1 MPPRIHSSLSARVG
15 AGAIALL
22 CTFLLGA
29 CTTTQER
36 KDPAR
41 GMVANPLAVL
51 FGGPLGCLL
60 ECSVRKGSQSVVPDP
75 D

>member
-1 MPPRIHSSLSARVG
+1 
-15 AGAIALL
+15 
-22 CTFLLGA
+22 
-29 CTTTQER
+29 
-36 KDPAR
+36 
-41 GMVANPLAVL
+41 MVANPLAVL